1 LVTSPVRVH
10 LGHAAARQ
18 TVLELVH
25 SSEGSLSFAQLH
37 ARLPAHRHAVDRAVR
52 ALAGE
57 GRLLIRE
64 VITTDRLGRPR
75 VGLAVA
81 PPADSRSAVHRVTLP
96 RFSGASLRRAR
107 RSAGVSLVA
116 LARALGVGESA
127 VCWWE
132 SQQVVPPASGAEIL
146 QALAHLRARAESPV
160 GPRTAARL
168 RALRLGT
175 GWSQAR
181 LAAALGV
188 SQSTISNWESGDG
201 LSHEN
206 ARRVYRTLRGDRG

>member
-1 LVTSPVRVH
+1 MTSPVRFH
-10 LGHAAARQ
+10 LGHGAARR

-25 SSEGSLSFAQLH
+25 GSEGYVSFAQLH
-37 ARLPAHRHAVDRAVR
+37 ARLPSHRHAVDRAVR

-57 GRLLIRE
+57 GRLQIHE

-75 VGLAVA
+75 VGFAVT
-81 PPADSRSAVHRVTLP
+81 PPANSAVHRTTLP
-96 RFSGASLRRAR
+96 RFSGGELRRAR
-107 RSAGVSLVA
+107 RRAGVSLVA

-132 SQQVVPPASGAEIL
+132 NQPVVPPARGAEIL
-146 QALAHLRARAESPV
+146 QALSHLRARPESQV

-168 RALRLGT
+168 RALRLSA
-175 GWSQAR
+175 GWSQSR
-181 LAAALGV
+181 LAATLGV

-206 ARRVYRTLRGDRG
+206 ARRVYQTLRANRG